1 MSRHSNI
8 PEMKWAAIY
17 LTGPRVRQ
25 TYFAPIE
32 NMFGVMKG
40 ILFQRK
46 AEITTKDALQRVIE
60 DIFCNDPR
68 IVRTI

>member
-1 MSRHSNI
+1 MLDHMSRHSNI

-32 NMFGVMKG
+32 YVWSHEGHFIPKKSRDYNQGCLAKSHRGYF
-40 ILFQRK
+40 
-46 AEITTKDALQRVIE
+46 LQ
-60 DIFCNDPR
+60 
-68 IVRTI
+68 